1 MADKAA
7 SIGEPRCKIL
17 KRTTQINTD
26 TAVLKVRS
34 PIWNGLFDDCGTL
47 SPLLF
52 FRYRYYNICV
62 KKMVELLNNAPNR
75 CTMCSRGD
83 EDA

>member
-1 MADKAA
+1 MRKLKIADKAA

-34 PIWNGLFDDCGTL
+34 PIWNGLFEDCGTL

-52 FRYRYYNICV
+52 LDIAIIIYV
-62 KKMVELLNNAPNR
+62 LKKW
-75 CTMCSRGD
+75 
-83 EDA
+83 